1 MPAASATIARGSLAS
16 RRMRPGFALALA
28 LGATTLVAWA
38 AHELEHG
45 LLAPFAAQPALD
57 APDSVAL
64 PGPGSSAPAQQLA
77 GVDARAVAGPA
88 HGADFHQVDPGRVRL
103 DGGAAWSDPRWD
115 AELAQ
120 VLGSFESFDVE
131 DSAAHEA
138 VRARIAV
145 LPFVEAV
152 GAVEVLWPDGLRVP
166 VVLRQ
171 PIACI
176 ATREQGEVGYWLVA
190 KDGMILSGRWPNP
203 PHVGGH
209 YLPVLLG
216 AHGAVDGARPGRVA
230 TSPLLRDALEIA
242 CQLPERLEP
251 VQLDVLGPVAID
263 ARGAGEAGP
272 EQTGIRLL
280 LENQRLIAFG
290 RSPLSNE
297 PGELPIDRKWWSIA
311 RGLDAL
317 RSADERYD
325 WELLDVRWDV
335 PAWRLRGDSAQRS
348 RGASNAAGGSRRGG

>member
-28 LGATTLVAWA
+28 LGTTTLLAWA
-38 AHELEHG
+38 VHELEHG
-45 LLAPFAAQPALD
+45 LLAPFAPRSALAALD
-57 APDSVAL
+57 PAAL
-64 PGPGSSAPAQQLA
+64 PGVETSAPATH
-77 GVDARAVAGPA
+77 VAGAETGPA
-88 HGADFHQVDPGRVRL
+88 RGADFHQVDPGRVRL

-115 AELAQ
+115 ADLAQ
-120 VLGSFESFDVE
+120 VLGSLASFDVE
-131 DSAAHEA
+131 DSGAHEA
-138 VRARIAV
+138 VRARLAL
-145 LPFVEAV
+145 LPFVESV

-166 VVLRQ
+166 IVLRQ

-190 KDGMILSGRWPNP
+190 QDGMILSGRWPSP

-209 YLPVLLG
+209 HLPVLLG
-216 AHGAVDGARPGRVA
+216 AHGAVEGARPGRIA
-230 TSPLLRDALEIA
+230 TSPLLRDALEISR
-242 CQLPERLEP
+242 QLPLWLEP
-251 VQLDVLGPVAID
+251 AQLDVLGPVAID
-263 ARGAGEAGP
+263 ARGAAEAGP
-272 EQTGIRLL
+272 EGTGIRLL

-335 PAWRLRGDSAQRS
+335 PAWRLRGEFTGRS
-348 RGASNAAGGSRRGG
+348 RGAAHAAGGSRRGG